1 MDILSA
7 IFSFTI
13 TVLKILLESDK
24 DLVEKSIILIM
35 VIISAIILLVAVKL
49 LGQN

>member
-1 MDILSA
+1 MAILST

-24 DLVEKSIILIM
+24 NLVEKSIILIM
-35 VIISAIILLVAVKL
+35 VIIAAIILLVAVKL

>member
-35 VIISAIILLVAVKL
+35 VITAAIILLIAVKL
-49 LGQN
+49 LDRN

>member
-13 TVLKILLESDK
+13 TALKILLDSDK
-24 DLVEKSIILIM
+24 NLVEKSIILIM
-35 VIISAIILLVAVKL
+35 VITAAIILLIAVKL

>member
-13 TVLKILLESDK
+13 AVLKILLESDK
-24 DLVEKSIILIM
+24 NLVEKSTILAM
-35 VIISAIILLVAVKL
+35 VIITAIILLVAVKL
-49 LGQN
+49 LVRL

>member
-24 DLVEKSIILIM
+24 NLVEKSIILIM
-35 VIISAIILLVAVKL
+35 VIIAAIILLVAVKL
-49 LGQN
+49 LGWN

>member
-24 DLVEKSIILIM
+24 NLVEKSIILIM
-35 VIISAIILLVAVKL
+35 VIIAAIILLVAVKL
-49 LGQN
+49 LVRL

>member
-1 MDILSA
+1 MAILSA

-24 DLVEKSIILIM
+24 DLVEKSIMLIM
-35 VIISAIILLVAVKL
+35 VIMAAIILLVAVKL